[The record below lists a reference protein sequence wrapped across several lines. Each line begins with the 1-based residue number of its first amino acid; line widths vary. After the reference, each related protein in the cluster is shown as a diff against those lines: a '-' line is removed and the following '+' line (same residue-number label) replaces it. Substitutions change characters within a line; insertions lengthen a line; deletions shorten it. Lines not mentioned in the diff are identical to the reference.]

1 MSITTLIGLSIDCH
15 NGQLKKNAGF
25 ETVGHPIQGQRTL
38 LVRRPKSMVYWS
50 LYLINH
56 SVYLGFYKC

>member
-1 MSITTLIGLSIDCH
+1 MSIATLIDFSIDCH
-15 NGQLKKNAGF
+15 NEQLKKNVGF

-38 LVRRPKSMVYWS
+38 LARRPESMLNWS

>member
-1 MSITTLIGLSIDCH
+1 MSITTLIDFSIDCH
-15 NGQLKKNAGF
+15 NGQLKKNASF
-25 ETVGHPIQGQRTL
+25 ETVGHPIQGQRTML
-38 LVRRPKSMVYWS
+38 ARIPKSMVNWS